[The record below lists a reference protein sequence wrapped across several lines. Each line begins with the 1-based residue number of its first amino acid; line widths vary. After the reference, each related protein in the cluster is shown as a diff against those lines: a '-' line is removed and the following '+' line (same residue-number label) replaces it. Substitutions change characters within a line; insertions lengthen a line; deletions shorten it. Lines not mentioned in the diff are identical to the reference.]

1 MRWSSRAALGL
12 ATVVLLAT
20 DVARSAERL
29 PLPSADERDRIL
41 AHGPWPIPL
50 ARDASNRASGHEA
63 AVAFG
68 RRMFHEPRLSANG
81 YVACAACH
89 QTDRGWTDAI
99 PRARGLAPVDRNTP
113 TLTNAALYSWFGW
126 SGASDSLWMAS
137 LRPILDER
145 EMGSSAA
152 AVAHVVRIGDGLACE
167 YRRAFGRTPEAM
179 DDEVVMVDVAKAI
192 AAFLETLTT
201 GRTPFDEFRDALA
214 RGDSQQAER
223 YPAAAARGAR
233 VFVGKGGCASCH
245 SGATFTDGGFH
256 TTDVKDV
263 GRAEDILIVL
273 ASPYNLA
280 GRFNDDPAGTNVRA
294 EATRALKQQPLH
306 RGQFRVPSLRNVAV
320 TPPYLHDGSR
330 ETLREAVQ
338 HGGVRALPAGDVDD
352 LVAFLVTLTDDAG
365 ARRPVQRPADST
377 CQESTTDAREAGSEV
392 LTAGR
397 HVP

>member
-12 ATVVLLAT
+12 AIVALLAA
-20 DVARSAERL
+20 DVARNAELL
-29 PLPSADERDRIL
+29 PPLSDEERDRIV
-41 AHGPWPIPL
+41 AHGPWPAPM
-50 ARDASNRASGHEA
+50 ARDASNRASGNEA
-63 AVAFG
+63 AIAFG

-113 TLTNAALYSWFGW
+113 TLTNAAQYSWFGW

-137 LRPILDER
+137 LRPLLDER
-145 EMGSSAA
+145 EMGSSPA
-152 AVAHVVRIGDGLACE
+152 AVARVVRIGDGLACE
-167 YRRAFGRTPEAM
+167 YRRAFGRAPESM

-201 GRTPFDEFRDALA
+201 GRTPFDEFREAIA
-214 RGDSQQAER
+214 RGDSRQAER

-233 VFVGKGGCASCH
+233 VFVGNGGCASCH
-245 SGATFTDGGFH
+245 SGATFTDGGFR
-256 TTDVKDV
+256 TAGATDA
-263 GRAEDILIVL
+263 GRSEGILSLL
-273 ASPYNLA
+273 ASPYSLA
-280 GRFNDDPAGTNVRA
+280 GRFNDDPAGTKARA
-294 EATRALKQQPLH
+294 ESTRALKQQPTH

-338 HGGVRALPAGDVDD
+338 HGGVTALPASDVDD
-352 LVAFLVTLTDDAG
+352 LVAFLLTLTDDAG
-365 ARRPVQRPADST
+365 ARRPVQRPAGST
-377 CQESTTDAREAGSEV
+377 CRESTADARDASSEG
-392 LTAGR
+392 LTASR
-397 HVP
+397 RAR

>member
-12 ATVVLLAT
+12 ATVLLLAT
-20 DVARSAERL
+20 DVARSAELL

-50 ARDASNRASGHEA
+50 ARDASNRASGNEA
-63 AVAFG
+63 AIAFG

-113 TLTNAALYSWFGW
+113 TLTNAALYAWFGW

-152 AVAHVVRIGDGLACE
+152 AVARVVRIGDGLACE
-167 YRRAFGRTPEAM
+167 YRLAFGRAPESM

-214 RGDSQQAER
+214 RGDQRKAEG

-233 VFVGKGGCASCH
+233 LFVGEADCASCH
-245 SGATFTDGGFH
+245 SGANFTDGAFH
-256 TTDVKDV
+256 PADAKEV
-263 GRAEDILIVL
+263 GRAEGVLSVL
-273 ASPYNLA
+273 ASPYSLA
-280 GRFNDDPAGTNVRA
+280 SRFNDDPAGTKARA
-294 EATRALKQQPLH
+294 EATRALKQQPSL

-338 HGGVRALPAGDVDD
+338 HTGVKALPGSDVDD
-352 LVAFLVTLTDDAG
+352 LVAFLLTLTDDAG

-377 CQESTTDAREAGSEV
+377 CRESTADAREASSEV
-392 LTAGR
+392 LTASR
-397 HVP
+397 PAR